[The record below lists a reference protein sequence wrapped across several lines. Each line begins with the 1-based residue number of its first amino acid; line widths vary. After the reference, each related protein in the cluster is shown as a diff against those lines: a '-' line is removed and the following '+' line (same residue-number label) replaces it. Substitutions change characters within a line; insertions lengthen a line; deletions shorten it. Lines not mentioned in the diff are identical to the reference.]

1 MSLLQR
7 DRDIIL
13 SNEYVD
19 NFDFAE
25 AEEFVKNASKNLF
38 ISHAFKNN
46 KGKTLVQPRGGF
58 PTYDKMYSLY
68 EQFAPVVDVLP
79 MTIDSHTRL
88 NDYGSAAKMLRLS
101 EETETDLLNGYPLI
115 NHGYRTTRKMVTH
128 FDTPVSLRHGTP
140 DARLLIEVSNC
151 IWCI

>member
-1 MSLLQR
+1 MNDLLQR
-7 DRDIIL
+7 DREIIL

-19 NFDFAE
+19 NFDISE
-25 AEEFVKNASKNLF
+25 VEDFVKNASKNLF
-38 ISHAFKNN
+38 ISHKFKTN

-58 PTYDKMYSLY
+58 PTYDKMHSLY

-115 NHGYRTTRKMVTH
+115 NHGYRTTRKMITH

-140 DARLLIEVSNC
+140 DARLLVEMAIASG
-151 IWCI
+151 